1 MDMDDEDVK
10 ELGLSRVRSNA
21 LKTLMRQLREA
32 SLRFPRVLRSPF
44 PLLLRISLCL
54 LFAHVDPHNQCKSAT
69 KDFLPLTIPR

>member
-32 SLRFPRVLRSPF
+32 SPASYVLLF
-44 PLLLRISLCL
+44 PLLLRISFCL
-54 LFAHVDPHNQCKSAT
+54 LLHT
-69 KDFLPLTIPR
+69 WTLTINAKVQQRIFFR